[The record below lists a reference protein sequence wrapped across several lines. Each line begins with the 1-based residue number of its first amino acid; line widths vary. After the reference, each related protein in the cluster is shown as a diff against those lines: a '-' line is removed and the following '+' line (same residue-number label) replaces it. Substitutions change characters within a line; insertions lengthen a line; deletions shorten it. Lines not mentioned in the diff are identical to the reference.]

1 MLTSCPRILV
11 VLAGSVLLTIGTA
24 AQAQYKLE
32 TCEDLKITEAH
43 YGINTVETATCIN
56 PIKTFS
62 PKGTLRNV
70 NIVYSFPAVP
80 TGAGVTFMVTKNDA
94 DGEYVQNIDYS
105 VSPKHTTAFA
115 RLTLNDPSKYFVRL
129 VNYYNKA
136 QVWAITDF
144 TVGADTVGP
153 RAAGN
158 TASGQGKV
166 WICKSVDDNWN
177 CVGGANEW
185 KANAGLDVLFKNPT
199 AVGVEFIGIIFYK
212 QDASG
217 KDVEFINEYQQ
228 NIGEKNR
235 FYATTGNSISLTAG
249 TYSVYIIAWGKR
261 EVMEHHGNLTEYFAK
276 MTLTVR

>member
-1 MLTSCPRILV
+1 MLTRSFCSLV
-11 VLAGSVLLTIGTA
+11 MLAGFLLLVRPDSVH
-24 AQAQYKLE
+24 AQYKLE

-56 PIKTFS
+56 PTKTFS

-70 NIVYSFPAVP
+70 NIVYSFPPVP

-105 VSPKHTTAFA
+105 VSPKHTTAYA
-115 RLTLNDPSKYFVRL
+115 RLTLNDAGKYFVRL

-136 QVWAITDF
+136 QVWAVTDF

-158 TASGQGKV
+158 QAAGQGKV

-185 KANAGLDVLFKNPT
+185 KATEGFDVLFKNP
-199 AVGVEFIGIIFYK
+199 APVGVEFIGIIFYK

-217 KDVEFINEYQQ
+217 KDVEFTNEYQQ

-261 EVMEHHGNLTEYFAK
+261 ETMEHRGNLTEYFAK
-276 MTLTVR
+276 ITLTVK